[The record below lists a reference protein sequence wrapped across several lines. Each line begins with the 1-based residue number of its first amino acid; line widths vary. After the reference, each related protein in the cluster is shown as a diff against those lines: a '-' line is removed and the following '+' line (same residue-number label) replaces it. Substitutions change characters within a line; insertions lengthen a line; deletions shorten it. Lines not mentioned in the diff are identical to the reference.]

1 MVGIVVV
8 TYNSR
13 EVIEECLDACV
24 RLAGVIVVVVDNHSE
39 DTTVEQVRRR
49 PGVRLIPN
57 SRNRGFA
64 AAANQGIALL
74 NTRFVL
80 LLNPDAVLVS
90 GLQDLVNAVGSPGVG
105 AAGGRL
111 INADGTTQAGFNI
124 RGFPTPWTLCFEAL
138 GLNRLWQGNPV
149 NRRYRPILSASKESD
164 VDQPA
169 GAFLMIRKAAWEIAG
184 GFDEGF
190 HPVWFEDVDFCK
202 RLHQGGLRIVY
213 VPSAVA
219 RHRGGHSANKLTW
232 GSRQLYWYASLLR
245 YAAKH
250 FPASS
255 RRMVGI
261 AVALACIPRMIAGVL
276 IHRTSTPVTVYS
288 RVMWL
293 AGKSLL
299 VSHAGALGAPSGEF
313 TGPSVDP
320 HVVEK
325 HVQQ

>member
-8 TYNSR
+8 TYNSQ
-13 EVIEECLDACV
+13 EVIGECLDACV
-24 RLAGVIVVVVDNHSE
+24 RLAGVSVVVVDNDSE
-39 DTTVEQVRRR
+39 DGTLDQVRRR
-49 PGVRLIPN
+49 PGVRYIPN

-64 AAANQGIALL
+64 AAANQGIAML

-90 GLQDLVNAVGSPGVG
+90 GLQNLVDTVGTPGV
-105 AAGGRL
+105 AAVGGRL
-111 INADGTTQAGFNI
+111 INADGSTQAGFNV
-124 RGFPTPWTLCFEAL
+124 RGFPTPWTLSFEAL
-138 GLNRLWQGNPV
+138 GLNRLWPGNPV
-149 NRRYRPILSASKESD
+149 NRSYRPAVSDAEGCD

-169 GAFLMIRKAAWEIAG
+169 GAFLMVRKAAWELIG

-190 HPVWFEDVDFCK
+190 RPVWFEDVDFCK
-202 RLHQGGLRIVY
+202 RLRQEGLRIVY

-219 RHRGGHSANKLTW
+219 RHRGGHSANKVTW
-232 GSRQLYWYASLLR
+232 ASRQIYWYGSLLR

-255 RRMVGI
+255 RRIVSI
-261 AVALACIPRMIAGVL
+261 AVAVACIPRMIAAVL
-276 IHRTSTPVTVYS
+276 LQRTLTPVTVYS
-288 RVMWL
+288 KVMWL

-299 VSHAGALGAPSGEF
+299 ANPAGALGAPSRDF
-313 TGPSVDP
+313 AGPSADSQ
-320 HVVEK
+320 VVEK